1 MRKKSFSVTIN
12 LEEGEEIVG
21 IAPATVQS
29 GSTFKTGLKDV
40 SVKKEGHSFKGWS
53 LDGISLVDD
62 STKITSDVS
71 IWPIFE
77 INEYTLTIVLDGKV
91 VKTSKVKYGEPVTI
105 PAIELKQGFTF
116 NGWSDYPKTMPA
128 YDLTINGSTTKNIYK
143 IKYVVEGKV
152 INEVSLNYGDKIEKV
167 DDPTLEG
174 YEFIGWSE
182 QLPESMPDHDI
193 EVHAIFNKVEFT
205 ITYMVDGTVYK
216 VETYRENDTIQKLTM
231 PSKEGY
237 TFSGWDKT
245 LPDTMPKYD
254 IVVNGTY
261 EKNQYTIT
269 YKVDG
274 VVYKTIKAYYND
286 SIALIENPS
295 KNGYTFSGWNVTG
308 PITVT
313 KDMTITGTFTPNSY
327 KITYNLDGG
336 KNDANAPTSYKVGT
350 GITKEGYEFTGWYL
364 NDNLVTEISTSQ
376 VGDVTLVAK
385 WQKEETEIKVSYELN
400 GGSWSWSTATISA
413 PKKWNRFNQ

>member
-1 MRKKSFSVTIN
+1 
-12 LEEGEEIVG
+12 
-21 IAPATVQS
+21 
-29 GSTFKTGLKDV
+29 
-40 SVKKEGHSFKGWS
+40 
-53 LDGISLVDD
+53 
-62 STKITSDVS
+62 
-71 IWPIFE
+71 
-77 INEYTLTIVLDGKV
+77 
-91 VKTSKVKYGEPVTI
+91 
-105 PAIELKQGFTF
+105 
-116 NGWSDYPKTMPA
+116 MPA

-152 INEVSLNYGDKIEKV
+152 INEVSLNYGDKIAKV

-261 EKNQYTIT
+261 EKINI
-269 YKVDG
+269 
-274 VVYKTIKAYYND
+274 
-286 SIALIENPS
+286 L
-295 KNGYTFSGWNVTG
+295 
-308 PITVT
+308 
-313 KDMTITGTFTPNSY
+313 
-327 KITYNLDGG
+327 
-336 KNDANAPTSYKVGT
+336 
-350 GITKEGYEFTGWYL
+350 
-364 NDNLVTEISTSQ
+364 
-376 VGDVTLVAK
+376 
-385 WQKEETEIKVSYELN
+385 
-400 GGSWSWSTATISA
+400 
-413 PKKWNRFNQ
+413 

>member
-1 MRKKSFSVTIN
+1 MA
-12 LEEGEEIVG
+12 GG
-21 IAPATVQS
+21 IIQ
-29 GSTFKTGLKDV
+29 KLCQ
-40 SVKKEGHSFKGWS
+40 
-53 LDGISLVDD
+53 L
-62 STKITSDVS
+62 
-71 IWPIFE
+71 
-77 INEYTLTIVLDGKV
+77 
-91 VKTSKVKYGEPVTI
+91 
-105 PAIELKQGFTF
+105 
-116 NGWSDYPKTMPA
+116 
-128 YDLTINGSTTKNIYK
+128 KNIYK

-152 INEVSLNYGDKIEKV
+152 INEVSLNYGDKIAKV

-327 KITYNLDGG
+327 KI
-336 KNDANAPTSYKVGT
+336 
-350 GITKEGYEFTGWYL
+350 I
-364 NDNLVTEISTSQ
+364 
-376 VGDVTLVAK
+376 
-385 WQKEETEIKVSYELN
+385 
-400 GGSWSWSTATISA
+400 
-413 PKKWNRFNQ
+413 